1 MNDQLREQYKN
12 ETRYDLI
19 KFRFRTIDPDYTLA
33 IQTSVMEVFEE
44 FQARHHGL
52 ALRVPKFTVLPPSP
66 AKPNG
71 LYIVELLGYAAEC
84 VYSMPSGWLQNL
96 TYAHVKSFAH
106 GMTLADIK
114 QMQMELIM
122 SSGRRGVTLI
132 QGGTAGRSKKGV
144 QMPSVRVGSRKS
156 DLHFIIYGRPNQ
168 VPGFESRWTGEG
180 LASRTLD
187 VYDTLGGTSATP
199 NRDFWEGLKRLLSR
213 DGADQMFVEMAI
225 RGIALEDYM
234 AQWSRFPASMDQQLM
249 LTIDAEG
256 SPPDWREGEEY

>member
-1 MNDQLREQYKN
+1 MNDTLREGYKS
-12 ETRYDLI
+12 ETRYDLV
-19 KFRFRTIDPDYTLA
+19 KFRFRTIDPDYTIA
-33 IQTSVMEVFEE
+33 IQDSVMEVFEE

-52 ALRVPKFTVLPPSP
+52 ALRVPKFTALPPSP

-71 LYIVELLGYAAEC
+71 LYIVELLGFAAEA
-84 VYSMPSGWLQNL
+84 VYGLPSGWMQHL
-96 TYAHVKSFAH
+96 TYAHVKSFAQ

-114 QMQMELIM
+114 SLQMQMIN

-187 VYDTLGGTSATP
+187 VYDALGGTSATP
-199 NRDFWEGLKRLLSR
+199 NREFWEGLKRVLGR
-213 DGADQMFVEMAI
+213 DGADQMFIEMAI
-225 RGIALEDYM
+225 RGIELEDHM
-234 AQWSRFPASMDQQLM
+234 HQWSRFPSSLDQQMM
-249 LTIDAEG
+249 LSVDAND
-256 SPPDWREGEEY
+256 SPPDWRQGEEY